1 MGDGGEKTVK
11 QYEWG
16 LKEKQITQ
24 EPTYIVWE
32 VVTANI
38 LGLFSSSTP
47 CYVSFCSSL
56 VLTRVCGGSLFGT
69 LFFDIQFL
77 TLPRSKYSSV
87 SWLDWSPA
95 AGKTRPQQRIQRARK
110 LSLYITGSWYHVQ
123 LQGRRAQCDDVF
135 KSVCDHDRSAMLRD
149 GRAVLKQEKAQW
161 WNRRRY
167 G

>member
-1 MGDGGEKTVK
+1 MAEFSGNLTGVRISSRISVCNYFFNIFLRGKGWAWETAEKKTVK
-11 QYEWG
+11 QYEWV

-47 CYVSFCSSL
+47 CYLRFRSSL
-56 VLTRVCGGSLFGT
+56 VLMRACGGSLFGT

-77 TLPRSKYSSV
+77 TLPRSKYSLV

-123 LQGRRAQCDDVF
+123 L
-135 KSVCDHDRSAMLRD
+135 
-149 GRAVLKQEKAQW
+149 
-161 WNRRRY
+161 
-167 G
+167 